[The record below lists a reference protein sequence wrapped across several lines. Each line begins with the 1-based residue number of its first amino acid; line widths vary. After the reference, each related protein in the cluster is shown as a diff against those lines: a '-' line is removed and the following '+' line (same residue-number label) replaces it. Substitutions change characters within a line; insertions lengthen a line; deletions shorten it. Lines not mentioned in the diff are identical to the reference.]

1 MHRSSR
7 GLAKLLAV
15 IYLHGVRTWRY
26 KYSFI
31 NSSINTMLW
40 ITIFL
45 LGVIMF
51 VPAKELPVVA
61 PQVFWGITVWN
72 LITYTVIYISGWT
85 TWFLVSMGLVEEHML
100 HGLGL
105 PLLLAGRLV
114 TVLAESAIAVPLVYF
129 VLRGVAGPMRL
140 VENPWLLLYG
150 LVAAE
155 AMALGYALVLAT
167 LALRLSIPG
176 PMLDITNFI
185 LFIVGGIAAPV
196 AKLPAQL
203 RVVALL
209 TPYSHAAELVRY
221 AATGT
226 KPYLGLLTETF
237 ISGALAVA
245 MPLAAYAFY
254 RFVEKHYLRRYG
266 VRGVGRM

>member
-1 MHRSSR
+1 MHRSSKS
-7 GLAKLLAV
+7 LARLTAV
-15 IYLHGVRTWRY
+15 IYLHSVRTWRY

-51 VPAKELPVVA
+51 VPSRELPVVA

-72 LITYTVIYISGWT
+72 IITYTVVYISGWT
-85 TWFLVSMGLVEEHML
+85 TWFLVSMGLVEEHIL
-100 HGLGL
+100 HGLDL
-105 PLLLAGRLV
+105 PALLAGRLV

-129 VLRGVAGPMRL
+129 VLRGVAGPMKL
-140 VENPWLLLYG
+140 VDSVGLLFYG
-150 LVAAE
+150 LATAE
-155 AMALGYALVLAT
+155 AMALGYALILAT

-185 LFIVGGIAAPV
+185 LFVIGGIAAPV
-196 AKLPAQL
+196 ARLPAPL
-203 RVVALL
+203 RVVAIL
-209 TPYSHAAELVRY
+209 TPYSHAAEIVRY
-221 AATGT
+221 AATRT
-226 KPYLGLLTETF
+226 MPYLGLLAEVL
-237 ISGALAVA
+237 ISGALAIA
-245 MPLAAYAFY
+245 MPAAAYIFY